1 MDQPGFEDL
10 RLDKESSTPLS
21 TQLFDQLS
29 NRITT
34 GRLPPGRRLPSSN
47 RLAKQLGVSAD
58 TVNRAYWKLERAE
71 LTDGDRGKSG
81 GRVAEK
87 RDPRPPPALPADST
101 PGIVLRLTHSVCVPN
116 TDKGFDAA
124 KDVRAMFVPH
134 SGMFIYPGFGLDY
147 DVVQTVAWA
156 PGDPFVEVEL
166 ARRMADTAD
175 LEELEACYA
184 EHGWKVFSWGKRG

>member
-10 RLDKESSTPLS
+10 RLDRESATPLS

-29 NRITT
+29 HRITT
-34 GRLPPGRRLPSSN
+34 GRLPPGQRLPPAG
-47 RLAKQLGVSAD
+47 RLAKQLGVSAG
-58 TVNRAYWKLERAE
+58 TINRVYWKLKGAE
-71 LTDGDRGKSG
+71 LTDGDDGISG

-87 RDPRPPPALPADST
+87 RDPHPPPALPTNST

-124 KDVRAMFVPH
+124 KDVQALFVPH
-134 SGMFIYPGFGLDY
+134 SGMLIYPGFGLDY
-147 DVVQTVAWA
+147 DAVQTVAWA
-156 PGDPFVEVEL
+156 PGDTFVEVEL

-184 EHGWKVFSWGKRG
+184 EHGWKVFLWGKRS